1 MAQVAA
7 VSFGATIKDG
17 YKPVDNWVANGISWL
32 AEIKEFYEERAAIE
46 KEYSTKLTALAKK
59 YYDKK
64 NKRSSNLT
72 VGDNPAMTPGSLES
86 ASLTTWTTQ
95 LSTLEARANEHQRFG
110 GDLISQVANPLA
122 YTQQRLEDLR
132 KSHSDYQTKLI
143 KERDSSYAELKK
155 HKTRYDSACQ
165 EVESK
170 RKKTESSFDSSK
182 GKAQNAYNQQLM
194 EMNNV
199 KNTYLIGINVT
210 NKLKECYYHQYI
222 PVLLDSLQDLNET
235 RVTKLNN
242 IWSVAAALEISTM
255 KRSADHVTHL
265 ANEIPRNDPSLD
277 SGMFCHHN
285 TVQWQDPPD
294 FVFEPS
300 PVWLDS
306 DAMAVDDTSKI
317 FLRNILS
324 KSKPL
329 VSTLKSDCTAK
340 QRELDN
346 VKKARENIRAG
357 KDKRDESDCL
367 RSQFSVQ
374 EELHALERQRLTAEV
389 ETSTITSVVGD
400 LSMYGKSHP
409 FKSETFKI
417 PTNCDFCGDRI
428 WGLSAKGFNC
438 TECGF
443 TCHSKCQMKVPA
455 DCPGEQTKE
464 ERKKLKAE
472 RQATA
477 SAAVEAPQQPPT
489 TNGSMPTLTRQDT
502 MNSLASG
509 YAASATRSVSG
520 VVPRN
525 STLSTSQTVTT
536 PTQEIQSPLSATAA
550 APPAAGGSRRN
561 RVVAPPPAAY
571 ISAPPPDDTPSTG
584 SRRGRMLYAY
594 EKRDDGEVS
603 IEEGKEVL
611 IIEGDG
617 KSHRMPGPVVFSFL
631 TSSPYTDGGWT
642 RILSPS
648 GTEGVVPTAYLE
660 ELPPSI
666 SSNNNHSPRPASSR
680 SESTASLAS
689 FSQQKKKGPAVA
701 PRRGA
706 KKVKYVEAMYA
717 YNAQSELEFDMEE
730 GERFILISMGTGD
743 GWADVERV
751 GDGGGRG
758 SVPAAYIQEVS

>member
-64 NKRSSNLT
+64 NKRSSSLT

-155 HKTRYDSACQ
+155 HKTKYDSACQ

-242 IWSVAAALEISTM
+242 IWSIAAALEIATM
-255 KRSADHVTHL
+255 KRSAEHVTHL

-306 DAMAVDDTSKI
+306 DAMAVDDTSKV

-409 FKSETFKI
+409 FKSETFKL

-428 WGLSAKGFNC
+428 WGLSAKGFIC

-472 RQATA
+472 RQAAA
-477 SAAVEAPQQPPT
+477 SAVVEAPQQPAT

-520 VVPRN
+520 AVPRS

-550 APPAAGGSRRN
+550 APAAGGTRRN

-571 ISAPPPDDTPSTG
+571 MSAPPPDDAPSTG

-603 IEEGKEVL
+603 IEEGKEVMIL
-611 IIEGDG
+611 EGDG
-617 KSHRMPGPVVFSFL
+617 ESMSFFPSLPRGLPGHIIH
-631 TSSPYTDGGWT
+631 GNG
-642 RILSPS
+642 
-648 GTEGVVPTAYLE
+648 
-660 ELPPSI
+660 
-666 SSNNNHSPRPASSR
+666 
-680 SESTASLAS
+680 
-689 FSQQKKKGPAVA
+689 
-701 PRRGA
+701 
-706 KKVKYVEAMYA
+706 
-717 YNAQSELEFDMEE
+717 
-730 GERFILISMGTGD
+730 
-743 GWADVERV
+743 
-751 GDGGGRG
+751 
-758 SVPAAYIQEVS
+758 